1 MTLDMQLKSLKLDLV
16 IGEGLKQDC
25 NRWGKT
31 VCSRMGSK
39 LAPEEGRRISLEG
52 GRGVF
57 CC

>member
-1 MTLDMQLKSLKLDLV
+1 MQLNSLKLDLV

-31 VCSRMGSK
+31 VGSRRGSK
-39 LAPEEGRRISLEG
+39 LAPEEGRRSSLEG
-52 GRGVF
+52 GRGLF